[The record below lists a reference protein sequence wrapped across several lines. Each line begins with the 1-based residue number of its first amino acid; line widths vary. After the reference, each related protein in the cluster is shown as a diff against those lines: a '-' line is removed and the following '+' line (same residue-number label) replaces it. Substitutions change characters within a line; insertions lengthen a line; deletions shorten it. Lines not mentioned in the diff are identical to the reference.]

1 MTKSAEAIAVIT
13 KNFFIALLLITSNA
27 KNQIHYRYFPMMAD
41 SLRVVASG
49 HKSGAVKIAFFKADP
64 HLHSRGLL
72 ASALTASRIITW
84 AFLTF
89 LFRYSITAFAV
100 TAS

>member
-1 MTKSAEAIAVIT
+1 
-13 KNFFIALLLITSNA
+13 
-27 KNQIHYRYFPMMAD
+27 MMAA

-72 ASALTASRIITW
+72 ARPLTAARMITW

-89 LFRYSITAFAV
+89 LFRYSMTASTV
-100 TAS
+100 TASWLGCQQPESSQ